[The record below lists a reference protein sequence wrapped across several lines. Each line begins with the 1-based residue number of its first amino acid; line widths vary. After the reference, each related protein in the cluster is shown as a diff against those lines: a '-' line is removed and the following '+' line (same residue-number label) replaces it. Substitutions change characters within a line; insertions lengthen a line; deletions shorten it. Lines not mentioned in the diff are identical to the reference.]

1 MAKRR
6 ISKQQQRI
14 YRRRRIVAVIVLIAV
29 LAVFG
34 GLVYGV
40 VRGVQALVGGDE
52 QSQSQTAKASKSSKS
67 TKSSGAESS
76 SDGTTK
82 SRTTAGVPDCD
93 DSNITLNLS
102 ADYTTV
108 GVGGTVNFKTSILHS
123 GNTSCLIDASNA
135 SRVLAITSGNETVW
149 RSDSCDVDSRM
160 LLMDGNDKDIQ
171 TVTWN
176 TNRTGSTC
184 QDDASRPHV
193 EAGTYVAVLS
203 LRDNK
208 AVKSDPL
215 TITVQ

>member
-40 VRGVQALVGGDE
+40 VKGVQALTGGE
-52 QSQSQTAKASKSSKS
+52 QSQSQTAKSSKSSKD
-67 TKSSGAESS
+67 TKSSSAEAS
-76 SDGTTK
+76 SDSTK
-82 SRTTAGVPDCD
+82 KPKTTAGVPDCD

-108 GVGGTVNFKTSILHS
+108 GVGGAVNFKTSILHS
-123 GNTSCLIDASNA
+123 GGKACLIDASNA
-135 SRVLAITSGNETVW
+135 SRILTITSGNETVW